1 MISDSK
7 DHKIAKAVQF
17 HDINFWIGENF
28 LSEKLTVDDS
38 SLEKILK
45 ERKSKF
51 NIVGTAVTH
60 FISLFYYPKV
70 GNDIISNLL
79 LSAVDKGTLAVS
91 GALVMEQDYFAHPD
105 SFGEG
110 LRKRYK
116 QGFRLLRLFPKSHKY
131 PYDSRCFR
139 EFYEVLDYY
148 KFPVMISLDEID
160 VTGNKN
166 IEWEKIL
173 EIAET
178 YKNLP
183 IIIDGGSSKELMYNS
198 YLMIL
203 LRNSSNVYVDTHNLF
218 AINQIEDLSQIAGS
232 DRLIFD
238 SYFPYCSTILP
249 VERIRNSSLDEA
261 EIKNIANL
269 NIRRIFEN
277 IKIS

>member
-1 MISDSK
+1 MISNSK

-17 HDINFWIGENF
+17 HDINFWTGENF
-28 LSEKLTVDDS
+28 LSKRLTISDS
-38 SLEKILK
+38 SLKKILK

-51 NIVGTAVTH
+51 NIVGTTVTH

-70 GNDIISNLL
+70 GND
-79 LSAVDKGTLAVS
+79 AVAKLVS
-91 GALVMEQDYFAHPD
+91 TINKEVSGVNGALVMEQDYFAHPD
-105 SFGEG
+105 NFGEG

-183 IIIDGGSSKELMYNS
+183 IIIDGGNSKELMYNS
-198 YLMIL
+198 YLMVL

-249 VERIRNSSLDEA
+249 VERIRNSSLGEV
-261 EIKNIANL
+261 EIENIANL
-269 NIRRIFEN
+269 NIRRIFKN

>member
-1 MISDSK
+1 MISGSK

-17 HDINFWIGENF
+17 HDINFWTGENF
-28 LSEKLTVDDS
+28 LSKRLTISDS
-38 SLEKILK
+38 SLKKILK

-51 NIVGTAVTH
+51 NIVGTTVTH
-60 FISLFYYPKV
+60 FISLFYYPKE
-70 GNDIISNLL
+70 GNDAVAKLVSTIS
-79 LSAVDKGTLAVS
+79 KEVS
-91 GALVMEQDYFAHPD
+91 GVNGALVMEQDYFAHPD
-105 SFGEG
+105 NFGEG

-183 IIIDGGSSKELMYNS
+183 IIIDGGNSKELMYNS
-198 YLMIL
+198 YLMVL

-249 VERIRNSSLDEA
+249 VERIRNSSLGEV
-261 EIKNIANL
+261 EIENIANL
-269 NIRRIFEN
+269 NIRRIFKN

>member
-1 MISDSK
+1 MISGSK

-17 HDINFWIGENF
+17 HDINFWTGENF
-28 LSEKLTVDDS
+28 LSKRLTISDS
-38 SLEKILK
+38 SLKKILK

-51 NIVGTAVTH
+51 NIVGTTVTH
-60 FISLFYYPKV
+60 FISLFYYPKE
-70 GNDIISNLL
+70 GND
-79 LSAVDKGTLAVS
+79 AVAKLVS
-91 GALVMEQDYFAHPD
+91 TINKEVSGVNGALVMEQDYFAHPD
-105 SFGEG
+105 NFGEG

-183 IIIDGGSSKELMYNS
+183 IIIDGGNSKELMYNS
-198 YLMIL
+198 YLMVL

-249 VERIRNSSLDEA
+249 VERIRNSSLGEV
-261 EIKNIANL
+261 EIENIANL
-269 NIRRIFEN
+269 NIRRIFKN